1 MASEEASHVA
11 AGLRCLSLMRRKA
24 PTNSLAG
31 KKVLVIGIA
40 NEDSRAF
47 GCAKAFRAQGADL
60 APHLSEPQNEPVRAP
75 IAEKLKTDIIQP
87 LDVIITFYQV
97 YAARVTRAINRKS
110 NLPVICRRN

>member
-1 MASEEASHVA
+1 
-11 AGLRCLSLMRRKA
+11 MRRKA

-31 KKVLVIGIA
+31 KKALVIGIA

-47 GCAKAFRAQGADL
+47 GCARTFRAQGADL
-60 APHLSEPQNEPVRAP
+60 APTFRNDKTSRFVRP

-97 YAARVTRAINRKS
+97 YAARVTRAIDRKS